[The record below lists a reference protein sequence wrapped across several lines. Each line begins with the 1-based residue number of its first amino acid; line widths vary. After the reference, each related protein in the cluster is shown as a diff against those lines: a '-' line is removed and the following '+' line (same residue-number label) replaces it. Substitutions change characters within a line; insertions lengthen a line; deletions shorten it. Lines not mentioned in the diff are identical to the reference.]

1 MRPEPTVSLT
11 HCLSLI
17 WLLLAT
23 QVFAQGQGSP
33 SFQELLKEAG
43 LSFTTPAEFEEISLQ
58 TSPFLQHEKAIR
70 NRKGDLEIRYAIRPL
85 QRIEIDYQDPHS
97 AVPEPNHMFNMLF
110 HTLVGNL
117 TQRGS
122 RSPTREYSANQSK
135 EFFNADWAA
144 LGVFDVVDAYSSE
157 FDQAM
162 LLALHKN
169 AMADAYAVFLFDDY
183 TQVKQSIQQSMTALK
198 FKE

>member
-1 MRPEPTVSLT
+1 
-11 HCLSLI
+11 
-17 WLLLAT
+17 
-23 QVFAQGQGSP
+23 
-33 SFQELLKEAG
+33 
-43 LSFTTPAEFEEISLQ
+43 
-58 TSPFLQHEKAIR
+58 
-70 NRKGDLEIRYAIRPL
+70 
-85 QRIEIDYQDPHS
+85 
-97 AVPEPNHMFNMLF
+97 MFNMLF

-144 LGVFDVVDAYSSE
+144 LGIFDVVDAYSAE

-169 AMADAYAVFLFDDY
+169 AMADAYAVFLFNDY
-183 TQVKQSIQQSMTALK
+183 TQVKQSIQQSLTALK

>member
-1 MRPEPTVSLT
+1 MQRLVTLL
-11 HCLSLI
+11 HIYLAHLI
-17 WLLLAT
+17 FLLPSA
-23 QVFAQGQGSP
+23 QVIASDTNPPG
-33 SFQELLKEAG
+33 FQELLAEAG
-43 LSFTTPAEFEEISLQ
+43 LSFTTPTDFEEIALQ
-58 TSPFLQHEKAIR
+58 PTPMLQHEKALRTR
-70 NRKGDLEIRYAIRPL
+70 NGQLEIRYAIRPL
-85 QRIEIDYQDPHS
+85 SRIEIDYQDPHS

-144 LGVFDVVDAYSSE
+144 LGVFDVVDAYSPE

-162 LLALHKN
+162 LLAMHKN
-169 AMADAYAVFLFDDY
+169 AKADAYAVFLFNDY
-183 TQVKQSIQQSMTALK
+183 AQVKESVQRSMNALK
-198 FKE
+198 FSD

>member
-1 MRPEPTVSLT
+1 
-11 HCLSLI
+11 
-17 WLLLAT
+17 
-23 QVFAQGQGSP
+23 
-33 SFQELLKEAG
+33 
-43 LSFTTPAEFEEISLQ
+43 
-58 TSPFLQHEKAIR
+58 
-70 NRKGDLEIRYAIRPL
+70 
-85 QRIEIDYQDPHS
+85 
-97 AVPEPNHMFNMLF
+97 MFNMLF

-144 LGVFDVVDAYSSE
+144 LGVFDVVDAYTPE

-169 AMADAYAVFLFDDY
+169 AMADTYVIFLFNDY
-183 TQVKQSIQQSMTALK
+183 AQVKTSVEQSMRALK
-198 FKE
+198 FID